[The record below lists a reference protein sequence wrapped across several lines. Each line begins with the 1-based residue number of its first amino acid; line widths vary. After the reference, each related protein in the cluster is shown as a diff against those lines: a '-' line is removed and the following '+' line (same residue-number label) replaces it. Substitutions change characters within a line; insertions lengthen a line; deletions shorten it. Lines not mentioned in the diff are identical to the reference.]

1 MIELADKGTLFLDEI
16 GEMPLQLQAKLLHVL
31 QENEFLPL
39 GGDKMKRVDIRI
51 LAATNRDLEDMVA
64 QKQFREDS
72 ITD

>member
-1 MIELADKGTLFLDEI
+1 MELADKGTLFLDEI

>member
-1 MIELADKGTLFLDEI
+1 MDEI